1 MLASNLQSCF
11 LTINMSRQSKSLTLA
26 RLSDVTLGAFAFVP
40 SSETLD
46 HLVRYLS
53 TWSGSDK
60 LFTIIKYTVKLI
72 VPLLHA
78 RARLQHRFGFRKDP
92 VSSAAARWAKLGGI
106 IGDAQM
112 LWGIWGLLPIFQ
124 WLISLERTPPP
135 TRNLHTIERIQ
146 GWAMLGY
153 YPLEHVSYLR
163 SHDLIPATVPLPS
176 PYFSNTAK
184 PININAGKLGM
195 WSCRFWALYVFMQ
208 FAHLREDRKLLLQ
221 RERSLKKG
229 KTPAMAGEL
238 EDLSRRWDAYWNE
251 MVVNLGNLPLSIHWS
266 LEKGII
272 KNDVWVGIFGLIGAI
287 ASFRS
292 GWRATALPKAISPAA
307 QGVADEKTVELDLLD
322 PQAPLAGYDASS

>member
-1 MLASNLQSCF
+1 
-11 LTINMSRQSKSLTLA
+11 MSRQSKSRTLA
-26 RLSDVTLGAFAFVP
+26 RLSDVTLGAFALVP

-60 LFTIIKYTVKLI
+60 LFSIIQNTVKLI
-72 VPLLHA
+72 VPLLRA
-78 RARLQHRFGFRKDP
+78 RARLQHRYGFRKDP
-92 VSSAAARWAKLGGI
+92 VSGAAPRLTKLAGI

-112 LWGIWGLLPIFQ
+112 LWRIWGLLPIFQ

-153 YPLEHVSYLR
+153 YPLEHASYLR
-163 SHDLIPATVPLPS
+163 SHDLIPETVPS
-176 PYFSNTAK
+176 PASYISDTAK
-184 PININAGKLGM
+184 PISINAGKLGM

-229 KTPAMAGEL
+229 KAPAMAGEL

-251 MVVNLGNLPLSIHWS
+251 MVVNLSNLPLTIHWS

-272 KNDVWVGIFGLIGAI
+272 KNDIWVGIFGLIGAI

-292 GWRATALPKAISPAA
+292 GWRATALPKVTVPAV
-307 QGVADEKTVELDLLD
+307 QGVADEKASELDLPV
-322 PQAPLAGYDASS
+322 PQAPPAGYDASP